1 MISKPSRILHIIHN
15 IPPHTTAL
23 LCYNYTIKRKGA
35 HNMNTYTLPI
45 PNMEGAQYSNRG
57 GWYEIAL
64 KRALGY
70 KCDKVAPRG
79 TYDIEE
85 INGEIKSADATLYH
99 KTLGADL
106 IASITKYFDMVD
118 IDTWFYV
125 GKYSKQ
131 LYIFEMNA
139 CEFCAFLYEFA
150 RYDTTRGTVRLAT
163 LSRRMRKWAECPQC
177 TSDIIVLE

>member
-1 MISKPSRILHIIHN
+1 
-15 IPPHTTAL
+15 
-23 LCYNYTIKRKGA
+23 
-35 HNMNTYTLPI
+35 MNTYTLPI
-45 PNMEGAQYSNRG
+45 PSMQGAQYTNRG

-85 INGEIKSADATLYH
+85 IKGEIKSADATLYNA
-99 KTLGADL
+99 KLGADL
-106 IASITKYFDMVD
+106 TQSINKYFDMVD
-118 IDTWFYV
+118 IDKWYYV
-125 GKYSKQ
+125 GKRNNE

-139 CEFCAFLYEFA
+139 KEFYSFLCEFA

-163 LSRRMRKWAECPQC
+163 LSRRMRKWAERPMCA
-177 TSDIIVLE
+177 SNIIVLE